1 MKETW
6 RWYGETFDKI
16 TLEEIRQT
24 GASGIVT
31 ALHEIPYGE
40 VWNREAIADRR
51 DRIRATGLDLS
62 LIHISE
68 PTRH

>member
-16 TLEEIRQT
+16 TLEEIRQN

-31 ALHEIPYGE
+31 ALHDMPSLTPGQCSMDYGQ
-40 VWNREAIADRR
+40 WADKPLTI
-51 DRIRATGLDLS
+51 D
-62 LIHISE
+62 HC
-68 PTRH
+68 

>member
-31 ALHEIPYGE
+31 ALHDMPSLTPGQCSMDYGQ
-40 VWNREAIADRR
+40 
-51 DRIRATGLDLS
+51 
-62 LIHISE
+62 
-68 PTRH
+68 